1 VDAEAGSRGG
11 KSPAGSRV
19 GRPVLRMPVSHP
31 EAEAIL
37 LMQCNKCQYIRLIF
51 LFPVAL
57 SKSRLISSKAFLYL
71 TKPSVL

>member
-1 VDAEAGSRGG
+1 VGGKSPAGSRGG

-57 SKSRLISSKAFLYL
+57 SKSRLISSKAFFI
-71 TKPSVL
+71 SN